1 MSSFLPSFFGKDW
14 SLPGNLVGFGWRVE
28 HLNFVYQSE
37 THSCAYISLAGE
49 YTGLIKLCYSAL
61 VMLINLV
68 NIDKARF

>member
-14 SLPGNLVGFGWRVE
+14 SLPGNLVEFE